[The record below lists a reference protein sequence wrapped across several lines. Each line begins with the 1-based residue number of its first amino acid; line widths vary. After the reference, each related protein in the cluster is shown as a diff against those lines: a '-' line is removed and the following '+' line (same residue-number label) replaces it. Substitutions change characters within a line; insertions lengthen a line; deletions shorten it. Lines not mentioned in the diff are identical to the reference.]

1 MEEDTLSRL
10 NQQINEL
17 KDAVAA
23 RDAFISIAAHEL
35 RNPMTPIRGQVELL
49 RVRIRQGRCA
59 LDQVESGLERIE
71 WLIDQYMRRAT
82 TLLDVSRITSGKLRL
97 TAQPI
102 QLAPLLADLV
112 ASFAPL
118 AKHAGSDIHLSVPE
132 NLIGHWDRLAME
144 QIVDNLLSNAIKYGG
159 GHAITL
165 TVQTV
170 EDAVAVTVSDGGS
183 GIPEAARERIFER
196 FERAVGSGDHAGGFG
211 MGLWIVRQ
219 LAEAMAGSVAVE
231 CPEGGG
237 TNFTV
242 TLPLT
247 ATR

>member
-1 MEEDTLSRL
+1 MEEDTLPRL
-10 NQQINEL
+10 HQQINEL

-23 RDAFISIAAHEL
+23 RDTFISIAAHEL

-49 RVRIRQGRCA
+49 RARIRQGRCA
-59 LDQVESGLERIE
+59 PDQVESGLERIE

-97 TAQPI
+97 TPQPI
-102 QLAPLLADLV
+102 PLASLLAELV

-118 AKHAGSDIHLSVPE
+118 ATQAGSIIQLSVPE
-132 NLIGHWDRLAME
+132 DLIGHWDRLAVE
-144 QIVDNLLSNAIKYGG
+144 QIIDNLLSNAIKYGG
-159 GHAITL
+159 GKPITL
-165 TVQTV
+165 AVRAGV
-170 EDAVAVTVSDGGS
+170 DAAIIEVSDGGG

-211 MGLWIVRQ
+211 IGLWIVRQ
-219 LAEAMAGSVAVE
+219 LAEAMSGSVALE
-231 CPEGGG
+231 CPKGGG
-237 TNFTV
+237 TTFTV

-247 ATR
+247 AAT